1 MTAIYYFL
9 ISAASLIILLIL
21 GSGIA
26 SRQFKYSVDSEIKEL
41 LPQDFSQKGQITS
54 ENLHNLPDC
63 VQHWLRNSQI
73 IGRERIHKAMIRQKG
88 QMKTSP
94 EGKWMPFAAVSYY
107 NVDQPGFIW
116 HARVNFAPGVK
127 LLARDKYFSGIGS
140 MLIKLMGIFPVV
152 NLNNNEEIN
161 QGSLLRY
168 LAETV
173 WFPSAAVS
181 SEIRWEEIDPYTAK
195 ATMEY
200 KGVTG
205 SGIFKFND
213 RGEVVEFK
221 ANRPRAVGDHFELT
235 PWSIYL
241 TEYHCFDG
249 IQIPSK
255 GEVIWELAGGDF
267 NWFQFEVQEAEYN
280 F

>member
-1 MTAIYYFL
+1 MIGAALGFLTHLAFAIFQL
-9 ISAASLIILLIL
+9 AGQILDMQT
-21 GSGIA
+21 GFGIVNVIDP
-26 SRQFKYSVDSEIKEL
+26 STGTPVPVIGNFKYIV
-41 LPQDFSQKGQITS
+41 
-54 ENLHNLPDC
+54 
-63 VQHWLRNSQI
+63 
-73 IGRERIHKAMIRQKG
+73 A
-88 QMKTSP
+88 
-94 EGKWMPFAAVSYY
+94 
-107 NVDQPGFIW
+107 FILFLS
-116 HARVNFAPGVK
+116 N
-127 LLARDKYFSGIGS
+127 
-140 MLIKLMGIFPVV
+140 
-152 NLNNNEEIN
+152 
-161 QGSLLRY
+161 
-168 LAETV
+168 
-173 WFPSAAVS
+173 
-181 SEIRWEEIDPYTAK
+181 TAK